1 MNKAEN
7 KKAAAETAETTPET
21 YSGERVQKIICQV
34 VKDAVEIVSRL
45 VTDPEESMVAVMEMS
60 QLAVSAPSAFEQEF
74 TERK

>member
-60 QLAVSAPSAFEQEF
+60 QLAVSAPSAFEKEF

>member
-21 YSGERVQKIICQV
+21 YSGELVQKIICQV

-45 VTDPEESMVAVMEMS
+45 VTDPEESMAAVYELS
-60 QLAVSAPSAFEQEF
+60 GLSISAPGYFEKKF
-74 TERK
+74 TEKK